1 MRREAPRLFG
11 TDGIRARFGDAPLDR
26 ETVTQLGEHLGAQ
39 LRGSASDPQVVI
51 GGDTRSSTPTLT
63 SWLVGGLTRTGV
75 RCVDIGI
82 VPTPAV
88 AFLARQHEAVTGIA
102 ISASHNP
109 YQDNG
114 IKLLS
119 SDGFKWSREREIE
132 LEDRMITGPATLVS
146 TPAEHHTEKDEA
158 ADSYIDYLVDLAG
171 GRLALQGL
179 EIAIDAA
186 NGAASGFL
194 DRVFGRLGAEIHT
207 LHDQPDGSNINRGC
221 GSTHPEIVAAWTRE
235 KGADLGISFDGDADR
250 ALLADERGQVRDG
263 DAILYLWATELLS
276 KGQLEPRHIVATSM
290 SNLGLERALADHGIG
305 IERCDVGDRAVVET
319 MLENG
324 LDLGGEQSGHIVH
337 LPSTT
342 TGDGLLTALQIARIV
357 HDGGRP
363 LSQRLDKLRRY
374 PQLLRNVP
382 VNHKEPFE
390 NLPGVQAA
398 ASEVERE
405 LGDDGRLVLR
415 YSGTESLARIMLEGP
430 DQDTIEALAQTL
442 ADVLEEELS

>member
-1 MRREAPRLFG
+1 
-11 TDGIRARFGDAPLDR
+11 
-26 ETVTQLGEHLGAQ
+26 
-39 LRGSASDPQVVI
+39 
-51 GGDTRSSTPTLT
+51 
-63 SWLVGGLTRTGV
+63 
-75 RCVDIGI
+75 

-88 AFLARQHEAVTGIA
+88 AFLVRQHEAVTGIA

-109 YQDNG
+109 YHDNG

-146 TPAEHHTEKDEA
+146 TPAEHHTEKTKA
-158 ADSYIDYLVDLAG
+158 ATSYVDYLVELAG
-171 GRLALQGL
+171 GSLALQGL
-179 EIAIDAA
+179 EIAVDAA
-186 NGAASGFL
+186 NGAASAFL
-194 DRVFGRLGAEIHT
+194 EPVFGRLGVEIHT

-276 KGQLEPRHIVATSM
+276 KGQLEPRNVVATSM

-305 IERCDVGDRAVVET
+305 TKRCDVGDRAVVET
-319 MLENG
+319 MLEEG
-324 LDLGGEQSGHIVH
+324 IDLGGEQSGHIVH
-337 LPSTT
+337 LPSST

-357 HDGGRP
+357 HDGGKP
-363 LSQRLDKLRRY
+363 LSQRLEKLRRY

-382 VNHKEPFE
+382 VKQKEPFE

-398 ASEVERE
+398 ASDVERQ

-415 YSGTESLARIMLEGP
+415 YSGTEPLARIMLEGP
-430 DQDTIEALAQTL
+430 DQGVIEALGQKL
-442 ADVLEEELS
+442 ADVLQEELS